1 MKLSDC
7 KWPDC
12 FQCDRPDCEYTGTI
26 KEDEKYLERLKLW
39 SKYQHACEASKEA
52 RLAYEN
58 HHPEVLSNEIY
69 ARTVNSSNVK
79 SCRKE

>member
-1 MKLSDC
+1 MKLYDC

-26 KEDEKYLERLKLW
+26 KEDGKYLERLKLW

-52 RLAYEN
+52 RLA
-58 HHPEVLSNEIY
+58 
-69 ARTVNSSNVK
+69 
-79 SCRKE
+79 